1 MNVVFDVGNVLVRW
15 SPHEI
20 MRRALPDEPDTDTWA
35 EQFFGHEL
43 WRQLNRGHFTE
54 AEAKRRYLSELPL
67 MPTQI
72 DAVFHH
78 VKDSQDPVPGSHEL
92 LRRLHAADYPLFALT
107 DNVHEIVAYLRRRYD
122 FWSCLR
128 GAVVS
133 ADTGCLKPEPEI
145 FHSLLH
151 GHSLSAHETVFID
164 DVRRNVEGARM
175 MGMHAIEFHDAGQ
188 CERAL
193 RDLGLVF

>member
-15 SPHEI
+15 SPREI
-20 MRRALPDEPDTDTWA
+20 MRCALPDEPDANIWA
-35 EQFFGHEL
+35 ERFFGHDL

-54 AEAKRRYLSELPL
+54 AEAKRRYLGELPL
-67 MPTQI
+67 TPMQI

-78 VKDSQDPVPGSHEL
+78 IKDSQQAIPGSHEL

-128 GAVVS
+128 GAVIS
-133 ADTGCLKPEPEI
+133 AEIGCLKPDPKI
-145 FHSLLH
+145 FHALLD
-151 GHSLSAHETVFID
+151 GHALSAHET
-164 DVRRNVEGARM
+164 
-175 MGMHAIEFHDAGQ
+175 
-188 CERAL
+188 
-193 RDLGLVF
+193 